1 MMSLLFCALCF
12 HRWQALKEWEGHPWG
27 QPGIRME
34 SQIILATLS
43 TIVDNKSS
51 YHLASISS
59 FGRGPWDGY
68 KWSRVSPWHS
78 ATAVFVSRSDK
89 ITFKIDMI
97 PNPFLKSLLS
107 LFCHSLVLFFSTFF
121 LFFVVIFQCHSACCW
136 EMMGMD
142 SMKTC
147 NSVTFCFMKKLIF
160 WY

>member
-68 KWSRVSPWHS
+68 KWSRVSTWHS

-107 LFCHSLVLFFSTFF
+107 LFCHSLVLFFLHFF
-121 LFFVVIFQCHSACCW
+121 SFLLSFSNVIQRAAGKWLAWIPWKLVIPSRFVSW
-136 EMMGMD
+136 
-142 SMKTC
+142 K
-147 NSVTFCFMKKLIF
+147 N
-160 WY
+160 